1 MIRSKYIGMRDGMYE
16 CIEAVIAR
24 IQPAY
29 TNQRDENGKK
39 IKSKRP
45 GHRMYDYIW
54 QRLTSDGKAMKIVRL
69 NARQVKQVLN
79 GTLTVEQVAI
89 AREEMRE
96 SGRKIKT
103 KNRISYSFCD

>member
-1 MIRSKYIGMRDGMYE
+1 MRKSKYIGMRDGKYE
-16 CIEAVIAR
+16 CTDVVIAR
-24 IQPAY
+24 VQPAY
-29 TNQRDENGKK
+29 TNKTDENGKK

-54 QRLTSDGKAMKIVRL
+54 ERITSDGKAMKIIRL
-69 NARQVKQVLN
+69 NAHQVRQVLN

-96 SGRKIKT
+96 AGRKLKT